1 MSCHRE
7 MKAGKRAS
15 EYIQRVD
22 VHEEAGGAGVRR
34 AGSGGHSG
42 CMLPVRMR
50 TITNTNTIITLG

>member
-1 MSCHRE
+1 